1 MDLDGVFAELDGVGW
16 EELEHA
22 YGEAEDVPAM
32 LRGLVGDEGEAS
44 EALGELWGSI
54 VHQGTVYE
62 ATAAAVPFLARLAA
76 GGVRTVDLLV
86 LLGAIA
92 ESTDEC
98 GVPQPGACRSAV
110 AAQLPLV
117 LPLCR
122 AADEEVR
129 RAAVW
134 TAGRT
139 GDASALAVLRERW
152 AREAAAGVRAELLAA
167 LAHVD
172 PAAST
177 ALALGALA
185 ADVPGEVRLVAVM
198 ACVDAGLPFGEVHH
212 ETLLSLL
219 PADPLV
225 SGRFDEGRS
234 EPLHYVV
241 DALLMRDSAADR
253 EAAYELVE
261 AALALV
267 DPAARAEALWAA
279 EHACLISRGAPPRL
293 APVVVALLTDPSFPH
308 TASVLPVLET
318 MGAHAAAGAPA
329 LGVLADGEGELADR
343 ALEVLARLAPEQAA
357 RLLARDLGGRSGAV
371 DAITKAVPL
380 PYAPELLNAIRIEL
394 TATAET
400 VGAVDAAER
409 AAPSR
414 RRRLTE
420 LLTAWGPQASA
431 ALPELTVLFGRSPAL
446 FAGALAA
453 VCPPE
458 RRAETAELLRGAAG
472 AGPVDDR
479 YAAAEALY
487 GLTGESALL
496 VAALRDALAVG
507 AQPRE
512 VAVVEAAGRLGDA
525 GAALVPYLRSALT
538 PAGTHRVVHELDVD
552 VAVALALWR
561 LTGRSQEP
569 LSVLGGVLAEARDRE
584 FMTGSVRRCA
594 LAAAELGTA
603 AAPLEPALAS
613 CLTEPQY
620 TPAAVLALHAM
631 GAAPADA
638 AALALTCVEKG
649 VDAMTALDALESL
662 GSGARTAEDTA
673 RLVALAER
681 DLRIWATRREG
692 QLVAVDERLRERAA
706 RLLSGASSDGAR

>member
-1 MDLDGVFAELDGVGW
+1 MDLDGVFAELDGVCWGD
-16 EELEHA
+16 LEHA
-22 YGEAEDVPAM
+22 YGEADDVPAM

-76 GGVRTVDLLV
+76 GGVRTADLLV
-86 LLGAIA
+86 LLGGIA
-92 ESTDEC
+92 ESTDEY
-98 GVPQPGACRSAV
+98 GVPQPGACRGAV

-117 LPLCR
+117 LPLCE
-122 AADEEVR
+122 AVDEEVR

-134 TAGRT
+134 AAGRT
-139 GDASALAVLRERW
+139 RDAAALAVLRERW
-152 AREAAAGVRAELLAA
+152 ALEKEAGVRAEVLAA

-172 PAAST
+172 PAGST
-177 ALALGALA
+177 ALARGALA
-185 ADVPGEVRLVAVM
+185 VDVPGEVRLAAVM
-198 ACVDAGLPFGEVHH
+198 ACVDAGLPWEAAHQD
-212 ETLLSLL
+212 TLLSLL

-241 DALLMRDSAADR
+241 DALLLRDSPADR
-253 EAAYELVE
+253 EAAYGLVE
-261 AALALV
+261 AALALS
-267 DPAARAEALWAA
+267 DAEARAEALWAA

-293 APVVVALLTDPSFPH
+293 APVVVPLLTDPAFPH
-308 TASVLPVLET
+308 TASVLPVLEK
-318 MGAHAAAGAPA
+318 MGDHAAAGAPA
-329 LGVLADGEGELADR
+329 LGVLADGGGELADR
-343 ALEVLARLAPEQAA
+343 ALEILARLAPEQAA

-371 DAITKAVPL
+371 GAIAQGVPL

-400 VGAVDAAER
+400 LGASGEARAEEL
-409 AAPSR
+409 R
-414 RRRLTE
+414 RRRLTG

-431 ALPELTVLFGRSPAL
+431 ALPELTVLFRRAPAQ

-458 RRAETAELLRGAAG
+458 QRTETAELLRIAAG

-512 VAVVEAAGRLGDA
+512 LAVVETAGRLGGA
-525 GAALVPYLRSALT
+525 GADLVPYLRSALT
-538 PAGTHRVVHELDVD
+538 PAGTHRVAHELDVD

-561 LTGRSQEP
+561 LTGQPQEP
-569 LSVLGGVLAEARDRE
+569 LTVLGGVLAEARDRE
-584 FMTGSVRRCA
+584 FMVASVRRCA
-594 LAAAELGTA
+594 RAAAELGA
-603 AAPLEPALAS
+603 AASPLAPALTS

-620 TPAAVLALHAM
+620 APAAVLALDAM

-638 AALALTCVEKG
+638 AALVLSCVERG
-649 VDAMTALDALESL
+649 VDPVTALEALEAL
-662 GSGARTAEDTA
+662 GCGARTPEDTA
-673 RLVALAER
+673 RLAALAER
-681 DLRIWATRREG
+681 DLRIWVTGVESRI
-692 QLVAVDERLRERAA
+692 VAADERLRERAA
-706 RLLSGASSDGAR
+706 RLLSGASSGGGR

>member
-1 MDLDGVFAELDGVGW
+1 MDHDGVLAELDGVCWGD
-16 EELEHA
+16 LEHA
-22 YGEAEDVPAM
+22 YGEAGDVPAM
-32 LRGLVGDEGEAS
+32 LRGLVGDEDEAS

-76 GGVRTVDLLV
+76 GGVCTADLLV

-92 ESTDEC
+92 ESADEC
-98 GVPQPGACRSAV
+98 GVPQPGACRGAV

-117 LPLCR
+117 LPLCG
-122 AADEEVR
+122 AADEEER

-134 TAGRT
+134 AAGRT
-139 GDASALAVLRERW
+139 GDASVLAVLHERW
-152 AREAAAGVRAELLAA
+152 AQEKAAGVRAEVLAA

-172 PAAST
+172 PADAT
-177 ALALGALA
+177 TLARGALA

-198 ACVDAGLPFGEVHH
+198 ACVDAGLPFDAVHQ

-225 SGRFDEGRS
+225 SGRFDEDRS
-234 EPLHYVV
+234 EPLHHVV
-241 DALLMRDSAADR
+241 DALLLRDSAADR
-253 EAAYELVE
+253 EAAYALVE
-261 AALALV
+261 AALALS
-267 DPAARAEALWAA
+267 DPEARAEALWAA

-293 APVVVALLTDPSFPH
+293 APVVVPLLTDPSFPH
-308 TASVLPVLET
+308 TASVLPVLEK

-329 LGVLADGEGELADR
+329 LGVLADGGGELADR

-357 RLLARDLGGRSGAV
+357 RLLARDLGARSGAV
-371 DAITKAVPL
+371 GAIARVVPL

-394 TATAET
+394 TASAEA
-400 VGAVDAAER
+400 VEASGAVRGED
-409 AAPSR
+409 P
-414 RRRLTE
+414 RRRLTS

-458 RRAETAELLRGAAG
+458 RRVETAELLRAAAT

-496 VAALRDALAVG
+496 IAALRDALAVG
-507 AQPRE
+507 AEPRE
-512 VAVVEAAGRLGDA
+512 LAVIETAGRLGGA

-538 PAGTHRVVHELDVD
+538 PAGTHRVAHELDVD
-552 VAVALALWR
+552 AAVALALWR
-561 LTGRSQEP
+561 LTGQPQEP
-569 LSVLGGVLAEARDRE
+569 LTILGGVLSEARDRE
-584 FMTGSVRRCA
+584 FMVASVRRCA
-594 LAAAELGTA
+594 RAAADMGA
-603 AAPLEPALAS
+603 AAGPLVPALTS
-613 CLTEPQY
+613 CLTELRY
-620 TPAAVLALHAM
+620 VPAAVLALHAI

-638 AALALTCVEKG
+638 AALTLTCVEKG
-649 VDAMTALDALESL
+649 VDAATALDALEVL
-662 GSGARTAEDTA
+662 GRGARTAEDTA
-673 RLVALAER
+673 RLAALAER
-681 DLRIWATRREG
+681 DLRIWATRRER

-706 RLLSGASSDGAR
+706 RLLSGASPADGR